1 MTNKQFEIT
10 MFQHILLI
18 LICVAII
25 FGLSTLEML
34 LELEQAIET
43 LKDQ

>member
-1 MTNKQFEIT
+1 MTKQQFKIE

-18 LICVAII
+18 LICVAIM
-25 FGLSTLEML
+25 FGLSTIEML

-43 LKDQ
+43 VKAQ